1 MICSQVIS
9 NRDPRCVT
17 ISNRL
22 SGEAFQR
29 LQSGDGKFCEAHLV
43 QT

>member
-1 MICSQVIS
+1 
-9 NRDPRCVT
+9 
-17 ISNRL
+17 L